1 MCANIFQCDDI
12 ACVVGS
18 GAAMMSNVHLAGDDM
33 YSGFGRE
40 DVAPAL
46 DTADL
51 EYDPGFQ
58 AAVKSSYGRR
68 PPTGAGGGLKVPGTG
83 MVGTAGMMSSRGRM
97 GTAGSHI

>member
-1 MCANIFQCDDI
+1 
-12 ACVVGS
+12 
-18 GAAMMSNVHLAGDDM
+18 MSNVHLAGDDM

-97 GTAGSHI
+97 GTAGLYFFSLH